1 MNKDIYNFDPVISI
15 VPDKTKTTEDVEKIK
30 KSIAYWNK
38 VGKKNLT
45 KYGRDNLSQLK
56 VTLSWLENKII
67 KEIK

>member
-30 KSIAYWNK
+30 KSIAYWSK

-56 VTLSWLENKII
+56 VTLSWLENKEE
-67 KEIK
+67 K